1 MALEPAE
8 IQMGDI
14 NVMDNKDMRVDGS
27 TSFQAPAPATPVV
40 TTYTSP
46 SGSNKRSWVW
56 AHFIEIENGTSVK
69 CTVPKRGGE
78 PCGRVLKKDKTGST
92 KSMHE
97 HLMALHKLGDPQKR
111 ARTEASIDKY
121 LSKNAKSIPH
131 VREMCESLASQG
143 KSLEVSPDNTS
154 SDWVNSNVR
163 PSSDPLHPANLIC
176 ELCRNFYQ
184 LGWVTGTGGGIS
196 IRQKDHVFIAPS
208 GVQKERMKPCD
219 IFILDLFTREQLRR
233 PSTPLKQSACTPLFF
248 NAYEHRSA
256 GACIHTHSQHAVM
269 ATLLWPGQEFRCSH
283 LEMIKGMR
291 VKGTE
296 KAMSYLDTLIVPIIE
311 NTPHEEDLREDME
324 KAMLRYPDA
333 PAVLVRRHGTY
344 SWGKDWEQAKC
355 QAECLDYLLE
365 MAVKMKMAGLPT
377 EVQTDR
383 PAIEPSLAAQ

>member
-1 MALEPAE
+1 M
-8 IQMGDI
+8 Q
-14 NVMDNKDMRVDGS
+14 S
-27 TSFQAPAPATPVV
+27 
-40 TTYTSP
+40 
-46 SGSNKRSWVW
+46 
-56 AHFIEIENGTSVK
+56 
-69 CTVPKRGGE
+69 VPKFLQTR
-78 PCGRVLKKDKTGST
+78 
-92 KSMHE
+92 
-97 HLMALHKLGDPQKR
+97 LGDWYRWWHLYPTK
-111 ARTEASIDKY
+111 
-121 LSKNAKSIPH
+121 
-131 VREMCESLASQG
+131 VRVSL
-143 KSLEVSPDNTS
+143 
-154 SDWVNSNVR
+154 
-163 PSSDPLHPANLIC
+163 IM
-176 ELCRNFYQ
+176 
-184 LGWVTGTGGGIS
+184 
-196 IRQKDHVFIAPS
+196 
-208 GVQKERMKPCD
+208 QKERMKPCD

-248 NAYEHRSA
+248 NALALPSLILDSHHYEHRSA

-324 KAMLRYPDA
+324 KASPNQSLAMLRYPDA